1 MICMML
7 FDNSLSALHK
17 RCNNKYKELAEM
29 TPAAEMHTGFVCNSG
44 IGGHL
49 KRKSHLRR
57 MPWKG
62 IMEISGKG
70 GVLYA
75 NSDSVF

>member
-1 MICMML
+1 
-7 FDNSLSALHK
+7 
-17 RCNNKYKELAEM
+17 
-29 TPAAEMHTGFVCNSG
+29 MHTGFVCNSG